1 MNMIL
6 SAILAATT
14 VYRLELTDEKP
25 FIVGA
30 DGVRREVVIIEPEY
44 YAMLTGRVEQLWRK
58 VNATESDRVGLH
70 GPRVIQSV
78 TNGVK
83 RTVYRDGFRYDE
95 KMLKSSRISPRQAE
109 MRSRFNHWRD
119 GKTKE
124 VTVDH
129 DATTGKDT
137 VR

>member
-6 SAILAATT
+6 CAILAATT

-25 FIVGA
+25 FIVGG

-44 YAMLTGRVEQLWRK
+44 YATLTGRVEQLWKK

-70 GPRVIQSV
+70 GARTGQFV

-83 RTVYRDGFRYDE
+83 RTVYKDGYRYDE
-95 KMLKSSRISPRQAE
+95 KMLNTKSISPRQAE
-109 MRSRFNHWRD
+109 MRKRFNGWKD
-119 GKTKE
+119 SKPKE
-124 VTVDH
+124 VTIAH